1 MQKQKNNKNKL
12 KSLTQTTI
20 NNYSVT
26 IREQSKRFYPTTQ
39 MQAADSNCMIIA
51 LKKNVRKNNKA
62 PS

>member
-20 NNYSVT
+20 KNYSVT
-26 IREQSKRFYPTTQ
+26 IREQSFYPTTQ